1 MIATHVDDLLYCYLA
16 EGKKTI
22 EGILK
27 RFTIGKTES
36 GRFRYCGRQFV
47 QHEDYSVS
55 ISTSEN
61 CKTVKPI
68 EIDKHRRLSEKVTE
82 KELTSL
88 RSVVGSLAS

>member
-1 MIATHVDDLLYCYLA
+1 MIATHVDDLLYCYLD

-61 CKTVKPI
+61 CRDSEADRNRQASEAVGKGDRERVDKPQ
-68 EIDKHRRLSEKVTE
+68 ERCW
-82 KELTSL
+82 
-88 RSVVGSLAS
+88 